1 MKKVILMAACLFT
14 ITTASYA
21 QEDVIEKSTETTRK
35 TPKTK
40 LTVTQRAQKNVDHLN
55 SIVTLTE
62 DQKPKVLAISLTKAK
77 KMDAVN
83 EKYKNDPEKNNK
95 SYAEVQAI
103 KEEYKTGLNTILTA
117 DQSAKLK
124 AKHAEMKAAGKNT
137 NEEHE

>member
-1 MKKVILMAACLFT
+1 MKKVILIAVSLFT
-14 ITTASYA
+14 ITTVTRA
-21 QEDVIEKSTETTRK
+21 QEVMTKTEAKSQRDANQK
-35 TPKTK
+35 HTPE
-40 LTVTQRAQKNVDHLN
+40 QRAQKNVNHLN

-83 EKYKNDPEKNNK
+83 EKYKNDSEKNNK